1 MSLELYLIIVVLTLT
16 ALYFL
21 VPRIA
26 SSYLKFRGKRVITCP
41 ENRKPA
47 AVDVDARHAALTA
60 LLGEPHLRLKD
71 CSRWPEKKDCGQEC
85 LLQVELAPADCL
97 VRNMLTNWYEGKH
110 CVVCGEPFSELNLLD
125 HKPALMTNEGV
136 TIEWDNFRPEAL
148 PEVLA
153 THWPVCWDCHIA
165 ETFRRQY
172 PDLVVDRTWSTE
184 RQTAT
189 TTPTAKRAILSSPFT
204 ASQLSDLKQNN

>member
-1 MSLELYLIIVVLTLT
+1 MSLELYLVIVVLLLA
-16 ALYFL
+16 ALSFL
-21 VPRIA
+21 APRIA
-26 SSYLKFRGKRVITCP
+26 GSYLKFRGKRVITCP

-47 AVDVDARHAALTA
+47 AVDVDVRRAALTA
-60 LLGEPHLRLKD
+60 IVGEPHLRLKD

-97 VRNMLTNWYEGKH
+97 VRNMLTSYYEGKH
-110 CVVCGEPFSELNLLD
+110 CVVCGQSFSELNLLD

-136 TIEWDNFRPEAL
+136 TVEWSDFRPEAL

-165 ETFRRQY
+165 ETFRRKY
-172 PDLVVDRTWSTE
+172 PKLVVDRTWPIERGTE
-184 RQTAT
+184 GHLVPGA
-189 TTPTAKRAILSSPFT
+189 
-204 ASQLSDLKQNN
+204 

>member
-1 MSLELYLIIVVLTLT
+1 MSLDLYLVIVVLLLA

-21 VPRIA
+21 VPRVA
-26 SSYLKFRGKRVITCP
+26 GSYLKFRGKRVITCP

-47 AVDVDARHAALTA
+47 AVDVDVRHAALTA

-97 VRNMLTNWYEGKH
+97 VRNMLTSYYEGKH
-110 CVVCGEPFSELNLLD
+110 CVVCGQSFSELNLLD

-136 TIEWDNFRPEAL
+136 TVEWSDFRPEAL

-153 THWPVCWDCHIA
+153 THWP
-165 ETFRRQY
+165 ETFRRKY
-172 PDLVVDRTWSTE
+172 PKLVVDRTWPIERGTE
-184 RQTAT
+184 GHLVPGA
-189 TTPTAKRAILSSPFT
+189 
-204 ASQLSDLKQNN
+204 